1 MITKEQFV
9 KVLDAFTGDT
19 IELSTSTKLKMNKG
33 GRGGVEPNPYYDKDV
48 RRQKTSK
55 YLFGKNYLDMIN
67 ESLAA
72 EGKPAV
78 TEEEFGNKLPWGE
91 YEVKDK
97 VIAYNGA
104 RYIRCYPIKD
114 QEDNEV
120 ITIDGVPA
128 TKEELEV
135 INKYV
140 PEKKASKKQED
151 AGITEEN
158 RVTPLLFSFDNI
170 NYAIVG
176 GTTYE
181 VEKA

>member
-1 MITKEQFV
+1 
-9 KVLDAFTGDT
+9 LDGFKGDT

-33 GRGGVEPNPYYDKDV
+33 GRGGVELNPYYDRDV
-48 RRQKTSK
+48 RKEKTSK

-72 EGKPAV
+72 EGKPAA
-78 TEEEFGNKLPWGE
+78 TEGEFGNKLPWGE

-97 VIAYNGA
+97 VVAYNGA

-114 QEDNEV
+114 QEGDEV

-140 PEKKASKKQED
+140 PENKPSKKQEN
-151 AGITEEN
+151 AGITESN
-158 RVTPLLFSFDNI
+158 RVMPMLFSFDNI
-170 NYAIVG
+170 NFAVID
-176 GTTYE
+176 GTRYE
-181 VEKA
+181 VEK

>member
-1 MITKEQFV
+1 MISKDQFV
-9 KVLDAFTGDT
+9 QVLDGFKGDT

-33 GRGGVEPNPYYDKDV
+33 GRGGVEPNPYYDRDV
-48 RRQKTSK
+48 RKEKTTN

-72 EGKPAV
+72 EGKPAA
-78 TEEEFGNKLPWGE
+78 TEGEFSNKLPWGE

-97 VIAYNGA
+97 VVAYNGA
-104 RYIRCYPIKD
+104 RYICCYPIKD
-114 QEDNEV
+114 QEGDKV

-140 PEKKASKKQED
+140 PEKKPSKKQEN
-151 AGITEEN
+151 AGITEGN
-158 RVTPLLFSFDNI
+158 RVMPMLFSFDNI
-170 NYAIVG
+170 NFAVID
-176 GTTYE
+176 GTRYE
-181 VEKA
+181 VEK